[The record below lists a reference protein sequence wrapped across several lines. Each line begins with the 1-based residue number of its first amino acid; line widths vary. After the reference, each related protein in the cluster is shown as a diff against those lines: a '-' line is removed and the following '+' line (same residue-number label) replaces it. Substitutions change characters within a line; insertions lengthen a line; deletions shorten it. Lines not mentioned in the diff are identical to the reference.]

1 MAFMMKK
8 KKYKF
13 SVEVGLEELS
23 AVSFVSAVLF
33 AKLRL
38 LDGGSFVDH
47 STREEVRNHTVRWNA
62 TFKFLCKMSA
72 NASTGV
78 LDPCTLRISVRKESK
93 GGRSFQKLGFS
104 DLNLAEFAG
113 AGLCRD
119 KRLLEGYDTRHRQDN
134 SVLKFTI
141 KMNMLSGDI
150 LFKVPSPS
158 LKQTA
163 LIPGEDKG
171 GVVSSQEKLADANSV
186 AVVVAGSVVGDRA
199 REDYVSTGSLAGS
212 IASTSSGFGSLP
224 KKRPALFASELLSGV
239 TGGSH
244 ESNDIVALNEIN
256 VALTSQQQQLELQLI
271 QQQQQNDA
279 TSQQQQQHT
288 ESGHSRNSSNTSQLS
303 KGSGYG
309 SLNSHSQHSRQSSSG
324 DSGHIRS
331 PSWPVWAPRLP
342 TVVQNQQQQQQTNG
356 SAEAAA
362 AESATQRTEPSINNN
377 PTIAS
382 LINGSKQSS
391 VVITPP
397 TPNRSIVDHLD
408 RLTISPPSPLNL
420 LSRRVTTTTSTSTTP
435 LSSRY
440 GKSNGTSTT
449 STTAATDNNKETTI
463 FRVPPNGMSVARS
476 TATQQRRWRAAV
488 NVSKTCDCI
497 EGFLK
502 PTRKS
507 SNSPP
512 LLAPRQLAEQ
522 ARAVSSPVPLPAAEQ
537 FNRSLPI
544 SMMMTGAAKTI
555 VAGGGG
561 VATSSSRNIV
571 CSGHRGNKLL
581 ISECG
586 GGGGGGGGSKLS
598 ALLTTTNSS
607 SSPDSSDDAS
617 IIVQELL
624 GAHIPAL
631 AQQQQQLHVNNNQQ
645 QQQQQ
650 QQRNSITPPNAS
662 GGSGLSE
669 TGSLDRAKAALERR
683 KKAEDGSGNT
693 ATICRVEVTR
703 PNPDSLIDEII
714 KATNLEGSVLESSET
729 TGLQL
734 FIAKDGTTALGSHE
748 VKAQMPAGVFKQ
760 VVMEE
765 NSSR

>member
-1 MAFMMKK
+1 MMKK

-186 AVVVAGSVVGDRA
+186 AVVAGSVVGDRA

-244 ESNDIVALNEIN
+244 ENSDIVALNEIN

-279 TSQQQQQHT
+279 AGQQQQQQQQHT

-324 DSGHIRS
+324 DSGHIRLFINITKSNENGTKEYNRRRREEACDETRPRKRKEKNQNNATRAIAPGSINCRS

-342 TVVQNQQQQQQTNG
+342 TVVQNQQQQTNG
-356 SAEAAA
+356 AAEAAAA
-362 AESATQRTEPSINNN
+362 AESATQQTEPSINNN

-420 LSRRVTTTTSTSTTP
+420 LSRVTTTTTTTP

-440 GKSNGTSTT
+440 GKSNGTSSST
-449 STTAATDNNKETTI
+449 SDNNKETTI
-463 FRVPPNGMSVARS
+463 FRVPPNGMTVAKS
-476 TATQQRRWRAAV
+476 TATQRRWRAAV

-502 PTRKS
+502 PARKS
-507 SNSPP
+507 SSSPP

-544 SMMMTGAAKTI
+544 SSAAKTI
-555 VAGGGG
+555 VGGG

-581 ISECG
+581 ISGGGEGG
-586 GGGGGGGGSKLS
+586 GGGGGGGGSKLA

-631 AQQQQQLHVNNNQQ
+631 AQQQQLHVNNN

-650 QQRNSITPPNAS
+650 QQRNSITPPRNAS

-714 KATNLEGSVLESSET
+714 KATNLEGSVLESSESK
-729 TGLQL
+729 L
-734 FIAKDGTTALGSHE
+734 
-748 VKAQMPAGVFKQ
+748 
-760 VVMEE
+760 
-765 NSSR
+765 

>member
-186 AVVVAGSVVGDRA
+186 AVVAGSVVGDRA

-239 TGGSH
+239 TGASH
-244 ESNDIVALNEIN
+244 ENNDIIALNEIN

-279 TSQQQQQHT
+279 TGQQQQQQQHT

-342 TVVQNQQQQQQTNG
+342 TVVQNQQQQTNG
-356 SAEAAA
+356 SAEAA
-362 AESATQRTEPSINNN
+362 ESATQQTEPSINNN

-420 LSRRVTTTTSTSTTP
+420 LSRVATTSTP

-440 GKSNGTSTT
+440 GKSNGTTT
-449 STTAATDNNKETTI
+449 SSTAADDNKEATI
-463 FRVPPNGMSVARS
+463 FRVPPNGMSVAKS
-476 TATQQRRWRAAV
+476 TATQRRWRAAV

-507 SNSPP
+507 SSSPP
-512 LLAPRQLAEQ
+512 LLQAPRQLAEQ

-544 SMMMTGAAKTI
+544 SMMTGAAKTI
-555 VAGGGG
+555 VAGGG

-581 ISECG
+581 IGGGEGGGSG

-631 AQQQQQLHVNNNQQ
+631 AQQQQLHVNNN
-645 QQQQQ
+645 QQQ